1 MSFPY
6 FYGKVLHGFSYL
18 KKIMEHIQFYKN
30 AISAGDCVSNGWNL
44 VTKNFGMYLGIA
56 IVAMI
61 LAGCIPCVSLFL
73 VGPILTGIY
82 YVCLRDISGEPVEFG
97 MMFRGF
103 DVFVPAMI
111 VGIIQ
116 SIPEMFGQG
125 LRFSV
130 NIADIFSR
138 GGNSDHFQSDGA
150 GIALLGGLTAIII
163 VVGLAIFLMAIVLRI
178 SLFFAFPL
186 IIEHKLGAVDAM
198 KLSARAAWSNIG
210 GLILLF
216 ILEFFVALIGILA
229 CIMGIFVAIPVI
241 YAANAF
247 AYRQV
252 FPRIENNFQN
262 VPPPPNAYGG
272 TYGVAQHP

>member
-1 MSFPY
+1 
-6 FYGKVLHGFSYL
+6 
-18 KKIMEHIQFYKN
+18 MEHIQFYKN
-30 AISAGDCVSNGWNL
+30 SISAGDCVSNGWNL
-44 VTKNFGMYLGIA
+44 VTKNFGMYLGISIIA
-56 IVAMI
+56 LI

-103 DVFVPAMI
+103 DVFVPAMV

-138 GGNSDHFQSDGA
+138 SGNSDHFQSDGV
-150 GIALLGGLTAIII
+150 GIALLGGLTAII
-163 VVGLAIFLMAIVLRI
+163 VMVGLAIFLMAIILRI

-198 KLSARAAWSNIG
+198 KLSARAAWSNLG

-229 CIMGIFVAIPVI
+229 CIIGIFVAIPVI